1 MPMRTHGWGGR
12 VPRNDDEA
20 TARILAATRTIIDRR
35 GASTSIADVAREL
48 DVTRQTVYRYFAST
62 EELLSATA
70 LDAVGALLDRMTE
83 RLRGITAADD
93 AVVEGVAGVLEE
105 LRDDDYVGLLF
116 RDDRLSVPVVG
127 EITSEIG
134 RVFARSMVDRMDV
147 DWAGSGYTDR
157 ELDVVIEIVLR
168 TLQSMVIDP
177 GSPPRS
183 AAALREFLDAWMGA
197 SIRGLVA
204 APRRGVRPDRVS
216 AVRR

>member
-1 MPMRTHGWGGR
+1 MRTHGWGGR

-20 TARILAATRTIIDRR
+20 TARILAATRTIIDGR

-116 RDDRLSVPVVG
+116 RADRLSVPVVG

-157 ELDVVIEIVLR
+157 ELDVVVEIVLR

>member
-1 MPMRTHGWGGR
+1 MRTHGWGGR

-20 TARILAATRTIIDRR
+20 TARILAATRTVIDRR

-62 EELLSATA
+62 EVLLSATA

-83 RLRGITAADD
+83 RLRGITAADG

-105 LRDDDYVGLLF
+105 LRDDDYVGLLL

-147 DWAGSGYTDR
+147 DWAGAGYADR
-157 ELDVVIEIVLR
+157 DLDIVVEIVLR

-177 GSPPRS
+177 GSPGRS
-183 AAALREFLDAWMGA
+183 ASELREFLDVWMGA

-204 APRRGVRPDRVS
+204 APRRGARPNRVS

>member
-1 MPMRTHGWGGR
+1 MRTHGWGGR

-116 RDDRLSVPVVG
+116 RTDRLSVPVVG

-157 ELDVVIEIVLR
+157 ELDVVVEIVLR